1 MSIIDHI
8 RKLKP
13 RVETYIPP
21 VQKIQALFEA
31 KGLDIGTLN
40 KNLDGK
46 PRLYVL
52 IDILNNK
59 TKIETTVGKTSL
71 SWISNEDKLSLEGGD
86 MKSAFMLGS
95 RYKQVFLSD
104 SGKKLKLTDVIK
116 TPMFGGGRG
125 SGGGAEQTHWWNV
138 VNVSM
143 QQIFNGEKLNV
154 GDELDS
160 SLWGKYS
167 SSFDVDKSLDA
178 IEKGYTQS
186 WIDSSILIANEM
198 KKT

>member
-1 MSIIDHI
+1 MSIVDHI

-95 RYKQVFLSD
+95 RY
-104 SGKKLKLTDVIK
+104 
-116 TPMFGGGRG
+116 
-125 SGGGAEQTHWWNV
+125 
-138 VNVSM
+138 
-143 QQIFNGEKLNV
+143 
-154 GDELDS
+154 
-160 SLWGKYS
+160 
-167 SSFDVDKSLDA
+167 
-178 IEKGYTQS
+178 
-186 WIDSSILIANEM
+186 
-198 KKT
+198 